1 LGVVSGAVA
10 ARAMSGW
17 SHVINEAAELAA
29 SKPSF

>member
-1 LGVVSGAVA
+1 MA